1 MTTGHT
7 QTKIIKNGRGHTHE
21 WCYVLYGLLN
31 GIGGFEKN
39 IYISNLFFNTQMVLR
54 KLTKEE
60 AKEEVKKLVD
70 KYNRILESG
79 SIKRYKEEDTKAE
92 FIEPLFEALGW
103 DVRNTENDDEVVREE
118 KISKGRVDYSF
129 RVNGI
134 PKFFLEAK
142 ALKEDLDNIK
152 FVEQAINYAW
162 HKGCTWAVLT
172 DFEAIKIFNAEWK
185 SANPVQAQFGQTLP
199 CQLFLEKFDTLW
211 LLSRESFEKKL
222 LDIEAEKWGKK
233 IKKTAVD
240 KQLLDDLTRFRDL
253 LNKNILKNNSSK
265 NLSGDELDEAV
276 QRIIDRLIFIRTL
289 EDKELEAPMLQ
300 SVIREDLN
308 KRIYKKLNLIF
319 RKIDDIY
326 NSKLFTRHLCEN
338 LEIDDE
344 VLSKIINGLFNTS
357 DNTVH
362 YDFSAIDAD
371 VLGNIYEQYL
381 GHILKKTDKRA
392 KLAEGKAH
400 RKEQGIYYTPT
411 YVVDYIVKNTVGELA
426 KDKKFDLKNIKILD
440 PACGSGSF
448 LMKAFDY
455 LVTLDKKKN
464 GEIDQTKLDLTGASA
479 TYGRKVE
486 ILKNNIFGVDLD
498 PKAVEIAQL
507 NLLLKAAEKKHRL
520 PTLQENIKVG
530 NSLIDD
536 SAIVGDRAFK
546 WEEQFKDIIQYDEK
560 GNLKEG
566 YGFDVVIG
574 NPPYVFAREKINDNE
589 KEYYNKNYETIKY
602 QVNTY
607 VLFIERAFKLLK
619 SDGRLGFIVPDAWLR
634 VESVGNLRKYLLVN
648 CWLEKIIHIRGE
660 TFEGVGVESSIFILK
675 KSKKTATTKVS
686 TDLLKLNYVETSQ
699 RDWLNNPNCEIDL
712 FSDKNTKKILEKL
725 HSGTK
730 PLDEVSDIKAGLQA
744 YEKGKGNPVQSAS
757 DVKNRPYDYDQKYDE
772 NTYKYLEGKDIKR
785 YGCDWNGQW
794 LRYGKWLAAP
804 RTFNLFNSPRIL
816 IREIPAKPPY
826 CLVVSYLENIYLN
839 NRSIINILKKTDG
852 IELKYILAV
861 LNSKIISFYH
871 TNKSVKAQRD
881 LFPKVTLNDLRNI
894 PIKVIPRKE
903 QMSFVSFAD
912 KELSLNKRL
921 YEIKDKQT
929 DQKAQLEKE
938 IQKLDSEIDE
948 EVYKLYEITEE
959 EKKIIEE
966 SLK

>member
-1 MTTGHT
+1 
-7 QTKIIKNGRGHTHE
+7 
-21 WCYVLYGLLN
+21 
-31 GIGGFEKN
+31 
-39 IYISNLFFNTQMVLR
+39 
-54 KLTKEE
+54 
-60 AKEEVKKLVD
+60 
-70 KYNRILESG
+70 
-79 SIKRYKEEDTKAE
+79 
-92 FIEPLFEALGW
+92 
-103 DVRNTENDDEVVREE
+103 
-118 KISKGRVDYSF
+118 
-129 RVNGI
+129 
-134 PKFFLEAK
+134 
-142 ALKEDLDNIK
+142 
-152 FVEQAINYAW
+152 
-162 HKGCTWAVLT
+162 
-172 DFEAIKIFNAEWK
+172 
-185 SANPVQAQFGQTLP
+185 
-199 CQLFLEKFDTLW
+199 
-211 LLSRESFEKKL
+211 
-222 LDIEAEKWGKK
+222 
-233 IKKTAVD
+233 
-240 KQLLDDLTRFRDL
+240 
-253 LNKNILKNNSSK
+253 
-265 NLSGDELDEAV
+265 
-276 QRIIDRLIFIRTL
+276 
-289 EDKELEAPMLQ
+289 
-300 SVIREDLN
+300 
-308 KRIYKKLNLIF
+308 
-319 RKIDDIY
+319 
-326 NSKLFTRHLCEN
+326 
-338 LEIDDE
+338 
-344 VLSKIINGLFNTS
+344 
-357 DNTVH
+357 
-362 YDFSAIDAD
+362 
-371 VLGNIYEQYL
+371 
-381 GHILKKTDKRA
+381 
-392 KLAEGKAH
+392 
-400 RKEQGIYYTPT
+400 
-411 YVVDYIVKNTVGELA
+411 
-426 KDKKFDLKNIKILD
+426 
-440 PACGSGSF
+440 
-448 LMKAFDY
+448 MKAFDY

-464 GEIDQTKLDLTGASA
+464 YEVDQTKLDLTGVSAS
-479 TYGRKVE
+479 YGRKVE

-536 SAIVGDRAFK
+536 SAVAGDRAFK
-546 WEEQFKDIIQYDEK
+546 WEEQFEDIMAD
-560 GNLKEG
+560 G
-566 YGFDVVIG
+566 GFDVVIG

-966 SLK
+966 CLK

>member
-1 MTTGHT
+1 
-7 QTKIIKNGRGHTHE
+7 
-21 WCYVLYGLLN
+21 
-31 GIGGFEKN
+31 
-39 IYISNLFFNTQMVLR
+39 MVLR
-54 KLTKEE
+54 QLTKEQ
-60 AKEEVKKLVD
+60 AKIEVKKLVD

-129 RVNGI
+129 RINGI

-152 FVEQAINYAW
+152 FVEQAVNYSW

-185 SANPVQAQFGQTLP
+185 SVNPLQAQFGQTLP

-233 IKKTAVD
+233 VKKTSVD
-240 KQLLDDLTRFRDL
+240 KQLLGDLTKFRDL

-265 NLSGDELDEAV
+265 NISGDELDEAV

-308 KRIYKKLNLIF
+308 KKVHKKLNLVF

-326 NSKLFTRHLCEN
+326 NSKLFTPHLCEN

-411 YVVDYIVKNTVGELA
+411 YVVDYIVKNTIGELA

-464 GEIDQTKLDLTGASA
+464 GEVDQTKLDLTGASA
-479 TYGRKVE
+479 SYGRKVE

-536 SAIVGDRAFK
+536 PAIAGDRAFK
-546 WEEQFKDIIQYDEK
+546 WEEQFKDIMAK
-560 GNLKEG
+560 G
-566 YGFDVVIG
+566 GFDVVIG
-574 NPPYVFAREKINDNE
+574 NPPYVNVYLLSKNIKEM
-589 KEYYNKNYETIKY
+589 EYYQSVYSSAYKKFDL
-602 QVNTY
+602 Y
-607 VLFIERAFKLLK
+607 VLFIEKSIRLLK
-619 SDGRLGFIVPDAWLR
+619 NKGIFGFIIPDKFLLQPYGER
-634 VESVGNLRKYLLVN
+634 LRKYILENCKILKIVDLTKYKIFEQATVDNIILV
-648 CWLEKIIHIRGE
+648 LQKEEDKKIRDKNK
-660 TFEGVGVESSIFILK
+660 IFIVK
-675 KSKKTATTKVS
+675 PKDDPTISKRITEEI
-686 TDLLKLNYVETSQ
+686 LNINQIT
-699 RDWLNNPNCEIDL
+699 
-712 FSDKNTKKILEKL
+712 
-725 HSGTK
+725 
-730 PLDEVSDIKAGLQA
+730 
-744 YEKGKGNPVQSAS
+744 
-757 DVKNRPYDYDQKYDE
+757 
-772 NTYKYLEGKDIKR
+772 
-785 YGCDWNGQW
+785 
-794 LRYGKWLAAP
+794 
-804 RTFNLFNSPRIL
+804 
-816 IREIPAKPPY
+816 
-826 CLVVSYLENIYLN
+826 YLEN
-839 NRSIINILKKTDG
+839 K
-852 IELKYILAV
+852 EC
-861 LNSKIISFYH
+861 
-871 TNKSVKAQRD
+871 
-881 LFPKVTLNDLRNI
+881 LFRLDAN
-894 PIKVIPRKE
+894 PIKLKLKEKIEQNSVLIENICYVNWGARSGDIKTFVINEKRN
-903 QMSFVSFAD
+903 
-912 KELSLNKRL
+912 ELCKPMLDGRDINRYITNFDNTVCNNEWYMCL
-921 YEIKDKQT
+921 EILPKNN
-929 DQKAQLEKE
+929 
-938 IQKLDSEIDE
+938 IG
-948 EVYKLYEITEE
+948 EV
-959 EKKIIEE
+959 
-966 SLK
+966 